1 MSVYGLYRYYKTANG
16 NEKKEDV
23 IPYLGF
29 ELESSRVV
37 FVWYLCDIYFLIL
50 LCFFGIIHLNYN
62 EKSTLRFICDLV
74 NIICYIGLLVLVI
87 NKGMFACILFCTS
100 LGLDL
105 AIACQLHLLFSIQ
118 SILFSTLTLPFK

>member
-1 MSVYGLYRYYKTANG
+1 M
-16 NEKKEDV
+16 
-23 IPYLGF
+23 
-29 ELESSRVV
+29 
-37 FVWYLCDIYFLIL
+37 IYCVLR
-50 LCFFGIIHLNYN
+50 IIHLNYN
-62 EKSTLRFICDLV
+62 EKSTFRFICDLV